1 MEKRKGTVMATH
13 RMVCEGE
20 NAADVLFVCTDEACG
35 RRVVVGKNRPRLVV
49 IDHGDFSASH
59 IGSLGGVHIDEV
71 DAA

>member
-1 MEKRKGTVMATH
+1 MTMH

-20 NAADVLFVCTDEACG
+20 NAADVLFVCTDETCG
-35 RRVVVGKNRPRLVV
+35 RRIVVGKSQPRLVV

-59 IGSLGGVHIDEV
+59 TGSLGGVFIDDV